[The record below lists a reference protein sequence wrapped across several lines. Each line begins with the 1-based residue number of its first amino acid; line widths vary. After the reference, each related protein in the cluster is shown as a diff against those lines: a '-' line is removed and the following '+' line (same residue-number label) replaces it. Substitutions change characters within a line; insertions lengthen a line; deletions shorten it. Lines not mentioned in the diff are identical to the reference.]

1 MKEYPKPAVTV
12 DMILEKDGDLLLV
25 KRKKDPFKGFLCIP
39 GGFVNMGERV
49 EEAAKR
55 EALEETNL
63 NVEPTDILGIYSDPQ
78 RDPRGHTISITFVG
92 KITNGDA
99 KAGDDAD
106 SIEWI
111 SIDDERHLAFDHH
124 KILQDYRHWRKTR
137 GTYWSSKY
145 RF

>member
-12 DMILEKDGDLLLV
+12 DMILEKDGNLLLV

-39 GGFVNMGERV
+39 GGFVNVGEKV

-63 NVEPTDILGIYSDPQ
+63 NVEPTDILGVYSDPQ
-78 RDPRGHTISITFVG
+78 RDPRGHTISITFIG
-92 KITNGDA
+92 KINNGDA

-111 SIDDERHLAFDHH
+111 SIDDQRHLAFDHH
-124 KILQDYRHWRKTR
+124 KILQDYRDWRKSR

>member
-1 MKEYPKPAVTV
+1 MKEYQKPAVTV
-12 DMILEKDGDLLLV
+12 DMILEKDGNLLLV

>member
-1 MKEYPKPAVTV
+1 
-12 DMILEKDGDLLLV
+12 MILEKDGDLLLV

-39 GGFVNMGERV
+39 GGFVNLGEKV
-49 EEAAKR
+49 EQAAKR

-63 NVEPTDILGIYSDPQ
+63 NVEPTDILGVYSDPQ
-78 RDPRGHTISITFVG
+78 RDPRGHTISITFIG
-92 KITNGDA
+92 KINNGET

-124 KILQDYRHWRKTR
+124 KILQDYRHWRKSR
-137 GTYWSSKY
+137 GTY
-145 RF
+145 

>member
-12 DMILEKDGDLLLV
+12 DMILEKDGDFLLV

-39 GGFVNMGERV
+39 GGFVNVGERV

-124 KILQDYRHWRKTR
+124 KILQDYGHWRKTR